1 MRGETHN
8 IHATAISVDGLGLAF
23 VGPSGSGKS
32 SLAFDCLAE
41 ARLANIPAA
50 LISDD
55 RVGISLE
62 NGQVFASC
70 PEPIRGLIELRY
82 SGIVS
87 VEHVDRA
94 ELRYIVLPV
103 GADERHRL
111 PPDDEQVELVAGLS
125 LPVVRVPMWSRFPL
139 SLILARIRSLA
150 ANQQFTR

>member
-1 MRGETHN
+1 MTGETHN

-55 RVGISLE
+55 RVVISLE
-62 NGQVFASC
+62 NGTVFASC

-87 VEHVDRA
+87 VDHVDRA
-94 ELRYIVLPV
+94 ELGYIVLPV
-103 GADERHRL
+103 SADERHRL
-111 PPDDEQVELVAGLS
+111 PPDDERAELVAGLN

-150 ANQQFTR
+150 ANRQFTR

>member
-1 MRGETHN
+1 MMGETHN
-8 IHATAISVDGLGLAF
+8 IHATAISVDGVGLAF

-55 RVGISLE
+55 RVIISLE
-62 NGQVFASC
+62 NGRILASC

-87 VEHVDRA
+87 MDQVERA
-94 ELRYIVLPV
+94 ELSYIVMLA
-103 GADERHRL
+103 GADEGHRL
-111 PPDDEQVELVAGLS
+111 PPDEEQAELVAGHS
-125 LPVVRVPMWSRFPL
+125 LPVVRVPTWSRFPL
-139 SLILARIRSLA
+139 SLILARIRSLE
-150 ANQQFTR
+150 ANR

>member
-1 MRGETHN
+1 MTGETHN

-41 ARLANIPAA
+41 AKLANIPAA

-55 RVGISLE
+55 RVIVSLE

-82 SGIVS
+82 SGIVA
-87 VEHVDRA
+87 VDHVDRA
-94 ELRYIVLPV
+94 ELSYIVLPV

-111 PPDDEQVELVAGLS
+111 PPDDEHAELVAGLS

-139 SLILARIRSLA
+139 SLILARIGSLA
-150 ANQQFTR
+150 ANRQFTR

>member
-1 MRGETHN
+1 MTGETHN

-55 RVGISLE
+55 RVIVSLE

-82 SGIVS
+82 SGIVA
-87 VEHVDRA
+87 VDHVDRA
-94 ELRYIVLPV
+94 ELSYIVLPV

-111 PPDDEQVELVAGLS
+111 PPDDEHAELVAGLS

-139 SLILARIRSLA
+139 SLILARIGSLA
-150 ANQQFTR
+150 ANRQFTR

>member
-1 MRGETHN
+1 MTGETHN

-41 ARLANIPAA
+41 ARLANTPAA

-55 RVGISLE
+55 RVIVSLE

-82 SGIVS
+82 SGIVA
-87 VEHVDRA
+87 VDHVDRA
-94 ELRYIVLPV
+94 ELSYIVLPV

-111 PPDDEQVELVAGLS
+111 PPDDEHAELVAGLS

-150 ANQQFTR
+150 ANRQFTR